1 MKKPNGAADGK
12 SALMTCRLLKALA
25 TVILVASGT
34 LLPAQTSEESIAA
47 YIEESRRATQVYGPS
62 QGSLYSAN
70 SYLAE
75 TARDPRAATIGDLV
89 TIRVSEQAS
98 ALASGS
104 TQASRDNER
113 DYSIATLLGQPAALG
128 ALTNLLGSSGSR
140 SLQGQGSTSRS
151 TNVTATITV
160 RVTHVMPNGN
170 LIIEGAK
177 DIAINS
183 ERQQVWLR
191 GAIRQT
197 DLQPD
202 NSVTSDRVAMMDLR
216 VNGKGV
222 VNASIKRPNI
232 LARIIGHVLPF

>member
-1 MKKPNGAADGK
+1 MNKPNRAEDGN
-12 SALMTCRLLKALA
+12 SALMIWRRPLVSSSVLL
-25 TVILVASGT
+25 VVAAAVLS
-34 LLPAQTSEESIAA
+34 AQTSAESIAT
-47 YIEESRRATQVYGPS
+47 YIEESRRATQVFGPS
-62 QGSLYSAN
+62 PGSLYSAN

-75 TARDPRAATIGDLV
+75 TARDPRAASIGDLV

-113 DYSIATLLGQPAALG
+113 DFSIASLLGKPAALG
-128 ALTNLLGSSGSR
+128 ALPNLLGSSGSR

-170 LIIEGAK
+170 LIVEGAK

-202 NSVTSDRVAMMDLR
+202 NSVMSDRVAMMDLR

-222 VNASIKRPNI
+222 VNGSIKRPNI
-232 LARIIGHVLPF
+232 LARIVGHVLPF

>member
-1 MKKPNGAADGK
+1 MNETNRAADGK
-12 SALMTCRLLKALA
+12 SALMICSLLKVLA

-34 LLPAQTSEESIAA
+34 LLLAQTSEESIAA

-104 TQASRDNER
+104 TQTSRDNER
-113 DYSIATLLGQPAALG
+113 DYSIASLLGQPAALG

>member
-1 MKKPNGAADGK
+1 MKQANRAADGK

-34 LLPAQTSEESIAA
+34 FLPAQTSEESIAA

-113 DYSIATLLGQPAALG
+113 DYSIASLLGQPAALG

-183 ERQQVWLR
+183 EHQQVWLR
-191 GAIRQT
+191 GAVRQA

>member
-1 MKKPNGAADGK
+1 MKQPNRAAHGK
-12 SALMTCRLLKALA
+12 SALMTCSLLKALA

-113 DYSIATLLGQPAALG
+113 DYSIASLLGQPAALG

-160 RVTHVMPNGN
+160 HVTHVMPNVN

-191 GAIRQT
+191 GAVRQA